1 MEKNHETSRFRFLNY
16 IIKKSELEF
25 TGEIKS
31 TELNLSITPTIE
43 YYDKLYKLTLN
54 VVVTTENNDF
64 KASIEMMGVFEY
76 ETSDRKQLNIF
87 FAQSAPAIMFPY
99 IRAYIHSLTA
109 LSGIP
114 GVMIPTL
121 NLTNMGKDIIKELS

>member
-31 TELNLSITPTIE
+31 TELNLSIAPTIE
-43 YYDKLYKLTLN
+43 YDDKLYKLTLN

-87 FAQSAPAIMFPY
+87 FAHSAPAIMFPY

-121 NLTNMGKDIIKELS
+121 NLSSMGDDIVKKLS